1 MTNKQIDKIFY
12 RTILVLLFIAILL
25 SVKMF
30 GSVRCR
36 NYIQQ
41 EKLSHYEVFG
51 IDYPYWFGVG
61 QIQQESGCRNIL
73 SRDGIGSEGL
83 PQITLKVWK
92 KYLNK
97 YAIYNIGSI
106 RNQIKAQALIMRDCK
121 KQAFSSHLWVAYQIY
136 NGGSLVNKEIIRARR
151 KYNIREVCWGLAK
164 QFCKRK
170 VIHFNNGQTINAC
183 KINYGYS
190 KKVYRYGIIYKT
202 INSNYKFW

>member
-1 MTNKQIDKIFY
+1 MTNKQVDKLFNT
-12 RTILVLLFIAILL
+12 TIIILILL
-25 SVKMF
+25 AIVLSIKVYA
-30 GSVRCR
+30 STRCR

-41 EKLSHYEVFG
+41 EKLAHYEVFG

-83 PQITLKVWK
+83 PQITLRVWK
-92 KYLNK
+92 KYLSK
-97 YAIYNIGSI
+97 YAIYSIGSI
-106 RNQIKAQALIMRDCK
+106 RNQIKAQALIMKDCK

-136 NGGSLVNKEIIRARR
+136 NGGSLVNKEITRAR
-151 KYNIREVCWGLAK
+151 KTYTIREVSWGLAK

-170 VIHFNNGQTINAC
+170 NIHFNNGQVINAC
-183 KINYGYS
+183 NINYNYS
-190 KKVYRYGIIYKT
+190 KKVYKYGIIYKT